1 MRPIRQSYIPTALD
15 ADAIALSQTPG
26 AAGALT
32 LSGANVVNGVAV
44 LGAAQ
49 YITVTSAANLSAR
62 TFTITGTDSQGR
74 ARTVTLTGPNA
85 TTVATTV
92 PLNNISSITI
102 DAAAAGALT
111 VGVNGQGFS
120 PVIPLDYNRRDEST
134 AIAVVISGS
143 PTYTLQHT
151 FDDVQSAAY
160 DPATG
165 TWFDHD
171 DATMNAATTNQNGN
185 FVAPCTGCRVL
196 LASSSGGVI
205 TTVIQQGV

>member
-1 MRPIRQSYIPTALD
+1 MRPIRQTYVPTALD

-32 LSGANVVNGVAV
+32 LAGANVVNGVAV

-92 PLNNISSITI
+92 PLNNISLITI

-120 PVIPLDYNRRDEST
+120 PVIPLDYNRT
-134 AIAVVISGS
+134 GAVTSLAAVISGS

-151 FDDVQSAAY
+151 FDDVQSATY

-171 DATMNAATTNQNGN
+171 DPAMVNAITNQNGN
-185 FVAPCTGCRVL
+185 YIAPVTGCRIRL
-196 LASSSGGVI
+196 LSTSGGVI
-205 TTVIQQGV
+205 FTVTQQGI